1 MTFQHWL
8 CSLWHCVT
16 LGHGRAWCHHDCHDC
31 HMAIHDCHMIA
42 IFNEA
47 PRLQLPNQTNSRA
60 IECLCQFDAFRWQTK
75 WQTVHRLPAVKLQ
88 LSHGLNWLNTVE
100 RHASSCWFACYCS
113 PQSLSKVRFV
123 SKCLEISWNV
133 LNLQSTDQSTLFLL
147 CFVMNAK
154 WCTSA
159 SAARPV
165 GSCGGRATGSR
176 CPCVKRNVPG
186 VTVALPHQNMSK
198 TKLLYST
205 TILPSFYKNVFW
217 KILSSLSS
225 SSTLFLQI
233 QLSANVPCLVSSPHK
248 VKTNDSMITQWRKL
262 DYESR
267 NLWMT
272 YAKNNMERMK
282 ELTRDREKGLS
293 CTSLSQEKASLCT
306 SDQLA
311 CFPIYYIFLNL
322 WINVDNT
329 NWQWRTWCQW
339 CCAESAVHL
348 VVLPSR
354 RLSRTNNSKYNT
366 DGTKASQFQHV
377 LVSRYRGSK
386 SFNFLHLIFFQRIYG
401 IYCFNHSRYQETMQQ
416 CNIKTNKTWAWH
428 VVKKR
433 SVAWGGLVPTSFSIV
448 HHELQAFRIG
458 KAKHLPVLARRSR
471 MKCDDVRRMFQTNAG
486 TFESLQIIRSDKKS
500 SFML

>member
-1 MTFQHWL
+1 MVYIQ
-8 CSLWHCVT
+8 S
-16 LGHGRAWCHHDCHDC
+16 HDCHDSWLFNIGYAPC
-31 HMAIHDCHMIA
+31 DTVWRWGMVGHGAIMTAMTA
-42 IFNEA
+42 IWPSMTA
-47 PRLQLPNQTNSRA
+47 IWLPYSMRLQGSNSQIKRTLEPSSA
-60 IECLCQFDAFRWQTK
+60 CVSLTHFDDKRSDKLRIDCRQF
-75 WQTVHRLPAVKLQ
+75 LQ

-233 QLSANVPCLVSSPHK
+233 QLSGNVPCLVSSPHK

-311 CFPIYYIFLNL
+311 CFPIY
-322 WINVDNT
+322 
-329 NWQWRTWCQW
+329 
-339 CCAESAVHL
+339 
-348 VVLPSR
+348 
-354 RLSRTNNSKYNT
+354 
-366 DGTKASQFQHV
+366 
-377 LVSRYRGSK
+377 
-386 SFNFLHLIFFQRIYG
+386 
-401 IYCFNHSRYQETMQQ
+401 
-416 CNIKTNKTWAWH
+416 
-428 VVKKR
+428 
-433 SVAWGGLVPTSFSIV
+433 
-448 HHELQAFRIG
+448 
-458 KAKHLPVLARRSR
+458 
-471 MKCDDVRRMFQTNAG
+471 
-486 TFESLQIIRSDKKS
+486 
-500 SFML
+500 